1 MLLLANLFILCCI
14 LFHLFFYFQ
23 KFVGYLLSVTT
34 ALAAPTPQLLSR
46 AVVSH
51 AVPTQLSTVR
61 LVNEPVATQL
71 SAVRLVDEPQ
81 AVAAVAAAGPAQY
94 NYGYS
99 VSDSL
104 TGDAKTR
111 QESRDGDVVTGS
123 YSVLQP
129 DGRLRTV
136 TYSADKLHGFQAD
149 VKYDGAEGPVS
160 IPVDAPGVAVDNS
173 GIISVVREVTNPAAS
188 VISHIPQAVRTVQ
201 AVPAVVRQ
209 VPQAVHHVHDTP
221 AVSVVRQV
229 PQAVHVHDTPAVS
242 VVRQV
247 PATVQTVHNSP
258 AVSVVRQV
266 PQAVHHVHDAPAVS
280 VVRQVPQ
287 AVHVHDSPAVS
298 VVRQVPAVQGALTTG
313 SSLQTLLGNSGL
325 DLSQFRF
332 ISPVSL
338 INN

>member
-1 MLLLANLFILCCI
+1 MG
-14 LFHLFFYFQ
+14 
-23 KFVGYLLSVTT
+23 VGYLLGVTT

-71 SAVRLVDEPQ
+71 STVRLVDEPQ

-209 VPQAVHHVHDTP
+209 VPQAVL
-221 AVSVVRQV
+221 
-229 PQAVHVHDTPAVS
+229 HVHDTPAVS

-247 PATVQTVHNSP
+247 PATVQTVHNTP

-266 PQAVHHVHDAPAVS
+266 PQAVHHVPAVS